1 MDLGNIIITMNDEG
15 AVAEVMYISGDKSDA
30 DIVVVSAG
38 PWSCAAED
46 LFDGLFT
53 LFVTHVEVR
62 ARPDGTM
69 YTCEVSH
76 DYFRVMVVVA
86 G

>member
-1 MDLGNIIITMNDEG
+1 M
-15 AVAEVMYISGDKSDA
+15 
-30 DIVVVSAG
+30 VVNTG